1 MQQNLSSEDTSKLK
15 PECNKEENENQEEE
29 ENNENKEKGDSI
41 KSKAKN
47 LMSGSYDKGK
57 KKMVRC

>member
-1 MQQNLSSEDTSKLK
+1 VEREWSIRE
-15 PECNKEENENQEEE
+15 EKEGIKIE
-29 ENNENKEKGDSI
+29 KGIKGDSI